1 MLLKLIGILSVAV
14 VAFAQPQTTPAETL
28 KFEVASVKPSGPQ
41 SVRGSEGGPGSH
53 DPTHYRFQSANLDDL
68 ITTAY
73 HVNYFQISSKTAFD
87 RERFDVAVN
96 VPEGATRDQ
105 FRQMMRN
112 LLDER
117 FHLRAHIESREFAAY
132 ELVVAKSGLKMKEH
146 DAISTTSRSDTRRP
160 SGDYGFPD
168 LPPGRPGMTSRQ
180 AKSGGFLLIRV
191 RAQEEPMRV
200 LAEML
205 HVPGEEPIVDK
216 TALSG
221 KYDFTLEYTQDMPGS
236 PHDGET
242 PVVAS
247 IFTALPAQLGLQLIA
262 KKLPFDVVVVESVE
276 KTPTEN

>member
-1 MLLKLIGILSVAV
+1 MLLKLIGVLSAAVAAV
-14 VAFAQPQTTPAETL
+14 AQPQTAPPETL

-73 HVNYFQISSKTAFD
+73 HVNYFQISSKTALD
-87 RERFDVAVN
+87 HERFDVAVN

-117 FHLRAHIESREFAAY
+117 FHLRAHLESREFAGY

-146 DAISTTSRSDTRRP
+146 DAASAAPPPDTRRP
-160 SGDYGFPD
+160 SGDDGFPD
-168 LPPGRPGMTSRQ
+168 LPPGRPGMISRQ
-180 AKSGGFLLIRV
+180 TMSGGFLLIRV
-191 RAQEEPMRV
+191 RAQQEPMKV
-200 LAEML
+200 LADML
-205 HVPGEEPIVDK
+205 HVPGEGPIVDK
-216 TALSG
+216 TGLTG
-221 KYDFTLEYTQDMPGS
+221 KYDFTLEYTQDMPS
-236 PHDGET
+236 TAHDGET
-242 PVVAS
+242 PVAAS
-247 IFTALPAQLGLQLIA
+247 LFTALPAQLGLQLIA